1 VQRQLFLCGKQQR
14 PWDCVSRKA
23 REREDGVQVPR
34 PSDIPAL
41 LTYRHTRP
49 VFLCILSA
57 VAAAAAIFLFKDL
70 QFGQQSPTIQTKF
83 RRLAHIII
91 YFLWGFF
98 KNFLVAKKKRVW
110 SHLMILWKTGK
121 DTSRVSRQ
129 GSSARESHSPSASS
143 FLFFV

>member
-1 VQRQLFLCGKQQR
+1 
-14 PWDCVSRKA
+14 
-23 REREDGVQVPR
+23 
-34 PSDIPAL
+34 

-98 KNFLVAKKKRVW
+98 KNFLVAKKKKSLVTFDDF
-110 SHLMILWKTGK
+110 MENGK
-121 DTSRVSRQ
+121 GHKPCVPPR
-129 GSSARESHSPSASS
+129 
-143 FLFFV
+143 FFRP